1 MYADVGMMQIGDLD
15 RLWRETVGD
24 PVSRFE
30 ILSSNVSGVE
40 GCNLINYSL
49 PVVGKN
55 LLFAGAVGRGR
66 RKDQYRLGK
75 NAQQP
80 VVRGVLLIC
89 DSFMIEEEERS
100 IGPQDVGRMLAD
112 YIVQGQAMGL
122 VMGLVNEEDDWN
134 EPKYVVEHMYSIDH
148 VVGSQLIDDMTGWDR
163 KKAFD
168 LMLLSLLKEGE
179 VESADQKRAR
189 EIVKACLQ
197 KSFACKSAHELILRM
212 FGETLGSLRRKHVAL
227 DDMPRMR
234 IG

>member
-1 MYADVGMMQIGDLD
+1 VGMMQIGDLD

-80 VVRGVLLIC
+80 VVRGG
-89 DSFMIEEEERS
+89 S
-100 IGPQDVGRMLAD
+100 AD
-112 YIVQGQAMGL
+112 MGL
-122 VMGLVNEEDDWN
+122 VYDRGGREVD
-134 EPKYVVEHMYSIDH
+134 
-148 VVGSQLIDDMTGWDR
+148 GSSGD
-163 KKAFD
+163 
-168 LMLLSLLKEGE
+168 
-179 VESADQKRAR
+179 
-189 EIVKACLQ
+189 
-197 KSFACKSAHELILRM
+197 
-212 FGETLGSLRRKHVAL
+212 
-227 DDMPRMR
+227 
-234 IG
+234 